1 MKFLSIYYSN
11 FFMNYTIYL
20 LQLTII
26 YNFVVNIILKSSI
39 SQDSWLIKIM
49 MNTFD
54 KFNLV
59 KLYYSVS

>member
-1 MKFLSIYYSN
+1 MKFLSIYYSI